1 MANIVVFGKAQSG
14 KSTLLGYLYAQLNR
28 NFNIA
33 EFERK
38 TRFDLASDYEPSYLY
53 AYIMDD
59 TRYERIVR
67 KGTRNIHIRKCKIDD
82 SLQITVIDTPGVEHH
97 IKPKQ
102 KGVFLGDIGIF
113 CIELKDAL
121 SDDFLSSVHENV
133 SIMSTLLLWSNLG
146 HKRIIVAL
154 TKCDECGYSESD
166 YHSACERVHALCE
179 KTNISEVITVPVA
192 ILVPE
197 KKGMNIVETS
207 DKFSWYEHETLY
219 KILDN
224 ERKLVDDSNNGRL
237 LFCVH
242 NQIDKPTSNSGKV
255 WVIKIIQG
263 QISVGDEIIL
273 TPVLSKEKEFLSIKA
288 TVKKIREDVHELD
301 DKKSPQ
307 TANAGEIVGLDLK
320 NIYEVKGDK
329 IEKKD
334 FDTIYTTCGFRSDA
348 KFDISDMFVFSVAKE
363 YQNIFTVRRQF
374 SLMWFGRGISF
385 WIYEPP
391 ILNNNQLLVTGKLF
405 SRKLALPNDCTEG
418 YAFNKLIIKDGNGAQ
433 SNPYFEGKLI
443 KIGENRTYEY
453 I

>member
-14 KSTLLGYLYAQLNR
+14 KSTLLGYLYAQLNP
-28 NFNIA
+28 NFNIT

-59 TRYERIVR
+59 SRYERKVR
-67 KGTRNIHIRKCKIDD
+67 KGTRNIHIRKCNFNDG
-82 SLQITVIDTPGVEHH
+82 LQITVIDTPGVEHH
-97 IKPKQ
+97 EKPKQ

-113 CIELKDAL
+113 CIELKDVL
-121 SDDFLSSVHENV
+121 SNDFLGSVHENV
-133 SIMSTLLLWSNLG
+133 SIMSTLLLWANLG

-154 TKCDECGYSESD
+154 TKCDECDYSESD
-166 YHSACERVHALCE
+166 YNSACERVHALCV
-179 KTNISEVITVPVA
+179 KSNISEVITVPIAV
-192 ILVPE
+192 LVSE
-197 KKGMNIVETS
+197 KRGMNIV
-207 DKFSWYEHETLY
+207 DKSEEFSWYKNETLF
-219 KILDN
+219 KTLDN
-224 ERKLVDDSNNGRL
+224 ERKLVDKSNAGRL

-242 NQIDKPTSNSGKV
+242 NQIDRPTSNSGKV

-273 TPVLSKEKEFLSIKA
+273 TPVLSKEKAFLSIKA
-288 TVKKIREDVHELD
+288 TVKKIREDVHEFD

-307 TANAGEIVGLDLK
+307 TANAGEIVGIDLK
-320 NIYEVKGDK
+320 NIYMVKGDK
-329 IEKKD
+329 LEKKD
-334 FDTIYTTCGFRSDA
+334 FDTIYTTCGFKAEA

-385 WIYEPP
+385 WVYDTP

-405 SRKLALPNDCTEG
+405 SRKLALPNDSTEG
-418 YAFNKLIIKDGNGAQ
+418 YAFSKLIIKDGNGAQ
-433 SNPYFEGKLI
+433 SNPYYEGKLI
-443 KIGENRTYEY
+443 QIGEK
-453 I
+453 